1 MTSLGCTVEPALGMH
16 RKTAIW
22 LHGMGE
28 DASSYVELARRM
40 DLPRKGVRGVFPQ
53 APSRHRRLTGNA
65 VAAWFDQDAWNLL
78 DAEPQALNEAVDHLL
93 RLLAQEAELIDSRH
107 IVLCGFSQ
115 GAALALIAGLRFGQP
130 LGGLMLYAPYL
141 IAAGKLRETRSAA
154 SVGTPVW
161 IGHGLNDL
169 VVPKLFS
176 ERIQDVLKIGG
187 HSVELTY
194 YPGGH
199 EAFQGVDANEMD
211 RFFFTSR
218 VR

>member
-28 DASSYVELARRM
+28 DASSYVERARRM
-40 DLPRKGVRGVFPQ
+40 DLPRKGVRGVFPR
-53 APSRHRRLTGNA
+53 APSWHRSLTGNP
-65 VAAWFDQDAWNLL
+65 VTAWFDQDAWNLL
-78 DAEPQALNEAVDHLL
+78 DADAHALNEAVDRLLHLL
-93 RLLAQEAELIDSRH
+93 EQEAQIIDSRH
-107 IVLCGFSQ
+107 MVLCGFSQ
-115 GAALALIAGLRFGQP
+115 GAALALIAGLRFEQP

-154 SVGTPVW
+154 SIGTPVW
-161 IGHGLNDL
+161 IGHGLDD
-169 VVPKLFS
+169 VVVSKLFP
-176 ERIQDVLKIGG
+176 ERIQDVLKIAG
-187 HSVELTY
+187 HSVTLNY

-199 EAFQGVDANEMD
+199 EAFQGVDADEMD